1 MTAIPPVRRRLVG
14 RALRRYREN
23 LGYALEDAAQVLEC
37 DRSKISRIETGQ
49 RGIRAKELQELLT
62 EYGVDE
68 QGQAALAAIADPR
81 AARGWWRAYADVVP
95 GLFQDYLTLEMAAS
109 QILVYEAQQVP
120 GLMQTPDYARAVAA
134 ADPALIDGAAVDRA
148 VEARLARQRAVLGE
162 RKPDVTMVIGEAA
175 LRQAIGTAAVMR
187 AQLASLAR
195 IARDSGRLTVQ
206 VLPSGS
212 GAHAAA
218 GIGSMSILQFADAP
232 GLGVVHLTGVAGG
245 VCLDGTAELAAYGH
259 AFEQLRAFALQPAAS
274 ARLLQEL
281 AAD

>member
-1 MTAIPPVRRRLVG
+1 MIAVPPVRRRLVG
-14 RALRRYREN
+14 GALRRYREN
-23 LGYALEDAAQVLEC
+23 LGYALEDAAQVLAC

-49 RGIRAKELQELLT
+49 RGIRAGELRNLLA

-68 QGQAALAAIADPR
+68 QAQAALAAIADPH
-81 AARGWWRAYADVVP
+81 AARGWWRPYADVVP
-95 GLFQDYLTLEMAAS
+95 GPLQDYLALEMTAS
-109 QILVYEAQQVP
+109 QILIYEAQQVP
-120 GLMQTPDYARAVAA
+120 GLMQTPGYARAVAA

-162 RKPDVTMVIGEAA
+162 RRPDITMVIGEAA
-175 LRQAIGTAAVMR
+175 LRQAAGTPAVMR
-187 AQLASLAR
+187 AQLTSLAR
-195 IARDSGRLTVQ
+195 IARDSGHVTIQ
-206 VLPSGS
+206 VLPSDS

-245 VCLDGTAELAAYGH
+245 VCLDGTAELAAYSH
-259 AFEQLRAFALQPAAS
+259 AFQQLRAFALQPAAS

-281 AAD
+281 AAN

>member
-14 RALRRYREN
+14 GALRRYREN
-23 LGYALEDAAQVLEC
+23 LGYALEDAAQVLAC

-49 RGIRAKELQELLT
+49 RGIRARELQDLLA

-68 QGQAALAAIADPR
+68 QAQAALAAIVNPR

-95 GLFQDYLTLEMAAS
+95 EPFQEYLALEMAAS
-109 QILVYEAQQVP
+109 QILAYEAQQVP
-120 GLMQTPDYARAVAA
+120 ALM
-134 ADPALIDGAAVDRA
+134 DGAAVDRA

-162 RKPDVTMVIGEAA
+162 RKPDVTMIIGEAA
-175 LRQAIGTAAVMR
+175 LRLAAGTPTVMR

-195 IARDSGRLTVQ
+195 IARDSGHVTIQ
-206 VLPSGS
+206 VLPSDS

-245 VCLDGTAELAAYGH
+245 VCLDGTAELAAYSH
-259 AFEQLRAFALQPAAS
+259 AFEQLRVFALQPAAS
-274 ARLLQEL
+274 GRLLQEL
-281 AAD
+281 AAG